1 LKEIEIYDFIG
12 YSYEKRLGAIMR
24 SIRRYFLIMVLVSIV
39 LVFSFGCKGK
49 NKGRDAKESGAK
61 SDNFHKGIDK
71 SLLKLPDFF
80 LTDLEGREYR
90 LSDYVGE
97 KPVLLVFWTT
107 GCPVCISS
115 IPYLNN
121 IFLTRSKDLELISIN
136 ILESKRAVNRLVAA
150 KGIKYP
156 VLLDPHGI
164 TARDYRIRGV
174 PTFIVIDLEGSM
186 DYYGHDSSE
195 AMRKIE
201 GLLS

>member
-1 LKEIEIYDFIG
+1 MG
-12 YSYEKRLGAIMR
+12 MIMR
-24 SIRRYFLIMVLVSIV
+24 YLKRYFLLIVLVSTALV
-39 LVFSFGCKGK
+39 LSFGCGEKSK
-49 NKGRDAKESGAK
+49 ARDVKESGTESANK
-61 SDNFHKGIDK
+61 DVLHKGTKK
-71 SLLKLPDFF
+71 SRLMLPDFF
-80 LTDLEGREYR
+80 LADLEGKEYR

-107 GCPVCISS
+107 GCPVCIAG
-115 IPYLNN
+115 IPNLNK

-136 ILESKRAVNRLVAA
+136 ILESKRTVNRLVDA

-164 TARDYRIRGV
+164 TAKEYRIRGV
-174 PTFIVIDLEGSM
+174 PTFIVIDLKGSM
-186 DYYGHDSSE
+186 GYYGHDQSE

>member
-1 LKEIEIYDFIG
+1 MVM
-12 YSYEKRLGAIMR
+12 IMR
-24 SIRRYFLIMVLVSIV
+24 SIRRYFLLTALVSIV
-39 LVFSFGCKGK
+39 LVLSFGCEENTKA
-49 NKGRDAKESGAK
+49 RDIKESDTQSTNK
-61 SDNFHKGIDK
+61 DVLHKGSKK
-71 SLLKLPDFF
+71 SPLMLPDFF
-80 LTDLEGREYR
+80 LSDLEGKQYR

-107 GCPVCISS
+107 GCPVCITG
-115 IPYLNN
+115 IPALNK

-136 ILESKRAVNRLVAA
+136 ILESKRAVNRLVEA

-164 TARDYRIRGV
+164 TAKNYRIRGV
-174 PTFIVIDLEGSM
+174 PTFIVIDLKGSM
-186 DYYGHDSSE
+186 GYYGHDSSE